1 MAAISKGN
9 EIKISTILPLFVETR
24 NQLVKK
30 EIADAEPLE
39 LHLAPLQGDEKDE
52 ARGVVERGDGR
63 GAGASQRQNS
73 FDCQP
78 NHISLKQY
86 KLQYKQPKKQFNVQ
100 NTPFIGQ
107 KEPKNSGMV
116 PPPQNNC
123 ILEYIHSFLAVQ
135 DSSIGDIVSD

>member
-86 KLQYKQPKKQFNVQ
+86 KLHGARSGILKVGFHVYLEQFLQVVSA
-100 NTPFIGQ
+100 PC
-107 KEPKNSGMV
+107 E
-116 PPPQNNC
+116 
-123 ILEYIHSFLAVQ
+123 LFL
-135 DSSIGDIVSD
+135 

>member
-1 MAAISKGN
+1 MAATSKGK
-9 EIKISTILPLFVETR
+9 EIKTSTILPLFVETR

-52 ARGVVERGDGR
+52 ARGVVEHGGGNGG

-73 FDCQP
+73 LDCQP

-86 KLQYKQPKKQFNVQ
+86 KLHGVR
-100 NTPFIGQ
+100 
-107 KEPKNSGMV
+107 SG
-116 PPPQNNC
+116 
-123 ILEYIHSFLAVQ
+123 ILKVGFHVYLEQLLQVVSAPCELFL
-135 DSSIGDIVSD
+135 